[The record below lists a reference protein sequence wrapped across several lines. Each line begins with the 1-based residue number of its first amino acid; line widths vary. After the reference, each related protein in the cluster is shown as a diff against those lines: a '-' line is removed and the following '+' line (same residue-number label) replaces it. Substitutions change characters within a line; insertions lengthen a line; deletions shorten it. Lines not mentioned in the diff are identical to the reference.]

1 MSDSVD
7 VQDEGLVRAIGTG
20 ALGAGVVNMVVGG
33 GIFVLPGLVAAELG
47 SAALIAYLVCSVA
60 VGLVFLCFAEIGS
73 RITHSGGAYAY
84 IEDAFGPFAG
94 FVASTLL
101 WFGWSVLSDAAI
113 TIALTDTIGIAFP
126 RVTEPVPRAL
136 VIVALLTFLAG
147 INVTGVRSG
156 VRLYVLNT
164 MAKLVPLTLLL
175 VAGVFAVNFDNLVIR
190 DWPSIGSIGAASVI
204 LFFAFAGAETSLSA
218 SGEIKNPTRT
228 VPAGLLVGL
237 TGILAL
243 YVGLQTV
250 AQGMLGPELA
260 NNTEAPLAA
269 TAELVLGSWGSKML
283 LLGGVISI
291 FGTVSGDVLSTPRV
305 IFAAARNDNLP
316 RFLAKVHPRYRTPH
330 VSIIAFASLI
340 GAFALSGTFR
350 PLAAVASGS
359 ILTVYAGVCLAVLRV
374 RARDGM
380 PPDGQFRLPF
390 GPVIPILAC
399 LVVGWLLLQLTRG
412 EATRFLALVGLTA
425 GFYGIRA
432 IYRRGSS
439 SVGPPVR

>member
-1 MSDSVD
+1 MSDSVE

-20 ALGAGVVNMVVGG
+20 ALGIGVVNMVVGG

-47 SAALIAYLVCSVA
+47 SAALVAYLVCSVA
-60 VGLVFLCFAEIGS
+60 VALVFLCFAEIGS

-84 IEDAFGPFAG
+84 VEDAFGPFAG

-113 TIALTDTIGIAFP
+113 TIAMTETIGIAFP
-126 RVTEPVPRAL
+126 IVTEPVPRA
-136 VIVALLTFLAG
+136 IFIIALLTFLAG

-156 VRLYVLNT
+156 VRLYVFNT

-175 VAGVFAVNFDNLVIR
+175 VVGVFAVNVDNLVIR
-190 DWPSIGSIGAASVI
+190 EWPSIGSIGAATVI
-204 LFFAFAGAETSLSA
+204 LFFAFAGAETTLSA
-218 SGEIKNPTRT
+218 SGEIKNPART
-228 VPAGLLVGL
+228 VPMGLLVGL

-250 AQGMLGPELA
+250 AQGVLGPELA

-269 TAELVLGSWGSKML
+269 TAELVLGDWGSKL
-283 LLGGVISI
+283 LLIGGVISI
-291 FGTVSGDVLSTPRV
+291 FGTVSGDLLSTPRV
-305 IFAAARNDNLP
+305 VFAAARDNNLP
-316 RFLAKVHPRYRTPH
+316 GFLGKVHPKYRTPH
-330 VSIIAFASLI
+330 MSIIAFAALI
-340 GAFALSGTFR
+340 AAFALSGTFR

-399 LVVGWLLLQLTRG
+399 LVVGWILLQLTR
-412 EATRFLALVGLTA
+412 EETTRFLALVGLTA

-432 IYRRGSS
+432 IYRRGKSS
-439 SVGPPVR
+439 GGRRA